1 MAKKSPAG
9 WVVLLLILALPGL
22 AFYFWWNHLGG
33 SRPVSKKLA
42 KTPPFSRVF
51 NAAPPGTKVSIPRV
65 LNSQGAPISSSQA
78 VGKSKAATKIT
89 PAVLARPMAHLQEA
103 SRPSSKPSPSSPLVN
118 AGKAVVASPVSVST
132 LKSAASNS
140 QKIVVPTLKRD
151 PTLSPADRQEI
162 YDLLHPRPKPRI
174 VRRRIKKKRG
184 PPIESL
190 IDLSGIIFMSPSN
203 AKAIINGNLM
213 KVGELVH
220 GAKIIKIEKQKV
232 VFSYHGRKVIK
243 VMNSKL

>member
-1 MAKKSPAG
+1 MAKKNPAG
-9 WVVLLLILALPGL
+9 WVVLLLVLALPGF

-33 SRPVSKKLA
+33 NRPAPRKLA
-42 KTPPFSRVF
+42 KAPPFSRVF

-65 LNSQGAPISSSQA
+65 SNSLGAPISGPQPGA
-78 VGKSKAATKIT
+78 KSPAITKTT
-89 PAVLARPMAHLQEA
+89 PAVLAHPSA
-103 SRPSSKPSPSSPLVN
+103 SSPSSKSLLNS
-118 AGKAVVASPVSVST
+118 GKAVAATPALAAT
-132 LKSAASNS
+132 LKSAAQNS
-140 QKIVVPTLKRD
+140 QKLTLPNLKRD

-162 YDLLHPRPKPRI
+162 YDLLHPKPKPKI

-213 KVGELVH
+213 KVGQMVH

-243 VMNSKL
+243 VMNNKL

>member
-9 WVVLLLILALPGL
+9 WVALLLVLALPGL

-33 SRPVSKKLA
+33 NRPVSGKLE
-42 KTPPFSRVF
+42 KTPPFSSVF
-51 NAAPPGTKVSIPRV
+51 NAAPPGVKVSIPRV
-65 LNSQGAPISSSQA
+65 LNSPGAPISSSQPVA
-78 VGKSKAATKIT
+78 KSMAATRAT

-103 SRPSSKPSPSSPLVN
+103 SRPSLKPSPSSPLVN
-118 AGKAVVASPVSVST
+118 AGKAVVASPVSATT

-140 QKIVVPTLKRD
+140 QKLTVPTLKRD

-162 YDLLHPRPKPRI
+162 YDLLHPRPKPKI
-174 VRRRIKKKRG
+174 VRRRVKKKEG

-190 IDLSGIIFMSPSN
+190 LDLSGIIFMSPSN

-213 KVGELVH
+213 KVGQLVH
-220 GAKIIKIEKQKV
+220 GAKIIKIEKRKV
-232 VFSYHGRKVIK
+232 IFSYHGRKVIK
-243 VMNSKL
+243 VMNGKL

>member
-9 WVVLLLILALPGL
+9 WVILLLILALPGL

-89 PAVLARPMAHLQEA
+89 PAVLARPSA
-103 SRPSSKPSPSSPLVN
+103 SLPSSKSLLNSGKTVVVPPS
-118 AGKAVVASPVSVST
+118 SVST

-213 KVGELVH
+213 KVGQLVH

>member
-9 WVVLLLILALPGL
+9 WVVLLLVLAIPGL

-33 SRPVSKKLA
+33 NRPAPRKLA
-42 KTPPFSRVF
+42 KTPPFSSVF
-51 NAAPPGTKVSIPRV
+51 NAAPPGAEVSIPRV
-65 LNSQGAPISSSQA
+65 SSAPLATVSVPQVLPKSPA
-78 VGKSKAATKIT
+78 VAKTT
-89 PAVLARPMAHLQEA
+89 PAVPAHP
-103 SRPSSKPSPSSPLVN
+103 STSSSSSKSLLNS
-118 AGKAVVASPVSVST
+118 GKTVAATPALAANSESVT
-132 LKSAASNS
+132 QKSH
-140 QKIVVPTLKRD
+140 KLTVPTLKRD

-162 YDLLHPRPKPRI
+162 YDLLHPKPKPKITRQ
-174 VRRRIKKKRG
+174 RIKKKKG

-203 AKAIINGNLM
+203 AKAIINGDLM
-213 KVGELVH
+213 KVGQLVH

-232 VFSYHGRKVIK
+232 IFSYHGRKVVK